1 MRLARPLIALPAA
14 GLLLAALAGCGDDAG
29 ESNAAGGGDDR
40 PTIVVTTN
48 ILGDVVGD
56 LVGDEAD
63 VTVLMP
69 AGADPH
75 DFQLSAQQAAEL
87 READVLI
94 TNGAGFEEG
103 MLDSLETAES
113 DGVTTYHA
121 IDGVETIAYG
131 EDAPDA
137 HAGEEEGEHADE
149 EDDEPDEEGGEPDE
163 AEGDEHADEEE
174 GEHSDEEE
182 GEHSDE
188 EGDEHADE
196 GDDPHFFTDPDR
208 VADAAEGI
216 ADFLVQEVPTL
227 DTNGFRT
234 GAESEVEALRDLA
247 AEVDEMLDAIAPDD
261 RIMVTNHE
269 VFGYFADRYDFEVVG
284 VVIPGG
290 GTGAEPNAQD
300 LNELAGTIEAEGV
313 PAIFADVSSPETL
326 SDALAREAGDVEV
339 VAVYSES
346 LGEEGSGADTYAGM
360 ARTNA
365 ERIVDALS

>member
-1 MRLARPLIALPAA
+1 MRLARPLTALPAA
-14 GLLLAALAGCGDDAG
+14 GLLLAALSGCGDEDDG
-29 ESNAAGGGDDR
+29 ESSSAGGDR
-40 PTIVVTTN
+40 PTVVVTTN

-75 DFQLSAQQAAEL
+75 DFQLSARQAAEL

-103 MLDSLETAES
+103 MADSLEAAES

-131 EDAPDA
+131 EDA
-137 HAGEEEGEHADE
+137 HAGEEAGEHAEEEGEPAEEEGEHADE
-149 EDDEPDEEGGEPDE
+149 G
-163 AEGDEHADEEE
+163 A
-174 GEHSDEEE
+174 
-182 GEHSDE
+182 
-188 EGDEHADE
+188 
-196 GDDPHFFTDPDR
+196 DPHFFTDPDR

-216 ADFLVQEVPTL
+216 AEFLAEEIPAL
-227 DTNGFRT
+227 DTDGFRT
-234 GAESEVEALRDLA
+234 SAEAEVEALRELA
-247 AEVDEMLDAIAPDD
+247 AEVEETLGAIAPDD
-261 RIMVTNHE
+261 RTMVTNHE

-300 LNELAGTIEAEGV
+300 LEELAGTIEAEGV

-326 SDALAREAGDVEV
+326 SEALAREVGDVEV

-365 ERIVDALS
+365 GRIVDALS

>member
-1 MRLARPLIALPAA
+1 MRLARPLTALPAA
-14 GLLLAALAGCGDDAG
+14 GLLLAALSGCGDDDDG
-29 ESNAAGGGDDR
+29 ESSSAGGDR
-40 PTIVVTTN
+40 PTVVVTTN

-75 DFQLSAQQAAEL
+75 DFQLSARQAAEL

-94 TNGAGFEEG
+94 TNGADFEEG

-131 EDAPDA
+131 EDA
-137 HAGEEEGEHADE
+137 HAG
-149 EDDEPDEEGGEPDE
+149 
-163 AEGDEHADEEE
+163 
-174 GEHSDEEE
+174 
-182 GEHSDE
+182 E
-188 EGDEHADE
+188 EGDEHTEEE
-196 GDDPHFFTDPDR
+196 GEPAEEGADPHFFTDPDR

-216 ADFLVQEVPTL
+216 ADFLVEEVPAL
-227 DTNGFRT
+227 DTEGFRT
-234 GAESEVEALRDLA
+234 GAEGEVEALRDLA
-247 AEVDEMLDAIAPDD
+247 AEVEEMLGVVAPDD
-261 RIMVTNHE
+261 RVMVTNHE

-300 LNELAGTIEAEGV
+300 LDELAGTIESEGV

-365 ERIVDALS
+365 GRIVDALS